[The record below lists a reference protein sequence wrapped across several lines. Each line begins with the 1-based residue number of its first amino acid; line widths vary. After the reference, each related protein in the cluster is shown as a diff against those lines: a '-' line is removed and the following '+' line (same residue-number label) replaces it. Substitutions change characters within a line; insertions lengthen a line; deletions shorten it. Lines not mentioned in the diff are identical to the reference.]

1 MSLAGAAR
9 QMSQTTK
16 NHQND
21 LVFTEA
27 LTSLSRAFAAGEITL
42 TELEGNGAILMLL
55 KRDEMLTINVSAA
68 WLLAKLQA
76 CGFKISE
83 ADLVSQFA
91 QHFSIN
97 LELAAQ
103 DAHAFLLHLAK
114 QL

>member
-9 QMSQTTK
+9 QMNHTTNK
-16 NHQND
+16 PETDQE
-21 LVFTEA
+21 FAQA
-27 LTSLSRAFAAGEITL
+27 LTNLAQAFAAGQITL

-55 KRDEMLTINVSAA
+55 KRDEMLTINVTAA

-91 QHFSIN
+91 QQFDIN
-97 LELAAQ
+97 LDLAAQ
-103 DAHAFLLHLAK
+103 DAHAFLRHLAT
-114 QL
+114 QA